1 MISRLI
7 LHAPLNSLSLGNVS
21 FNILRELYARK
32 VQCVIFPKGPVDLS
46 AYKVEPQFGAWIERA
61 VNSRYQKFDRKVPT
75 LAVWHIQGS
84 ELKPSDKQVLL
95 SFHETDSPTEH
106 EVNIVNQQDHTFF
119 SSTWSVENFRSFG
132 AQNVSFVPLGFDPDL
147 AVPAKRLTS
156 PDVTHWICVG
166 KFEELRKLTGYKIR
180 QWIAKFGGNPKHF
193 LTLCV
198 ENPFYD
204 RQRNGFNTEDLLN
217 QVFQGQKPFNVNV
230 LGRLKTNAEM
240 AQLYQSADID
250 ISSISRAEGWGLPG
264 FNATCLGKWA
274 VVTNVTAH
282 KDWATPENAILIE
295 PCGMAKAHDGFFFQD
310 GGAFSSGNMYDF
322 SQDAIID
329 GLERAAKLA
338 KTPNPAGLEL
348 GQKMTYKATTDR
360 LLSEIERIS
369 G

>member
-180 QWIAKFGGNPKHF
+180 QWIAKFGGDPKHF

-240 AQLYQSADID
+240 AQLYQSADVELGL
-250 ISSISRAEGWGLPG
+250 SRSEGWNLPS
-264 FNATCLGKWA
+264 FNATALGKWSI
-274 VVTNVTAH
+274 VSDCTAH
-282 KDWATPENAILIE
+282 KDWATADNAILVE
-295 PCGMAKAHDGFFFQD
+295 PTGMVKAVDNFFFVEN
-310 GGAFSSGNMYDF
+310 APFSSGNMFTFAD
-322 SQDAIID
+322 DAFPAA
-329 GLERAAKLA
+329 LEEAAKRA
-338 KTPNPAGLEL
+338 KTPNPAGEKLRETFTWKRTVDGILEKI
-348 GQKMTYKATTDR
+348 GD
-360 LLSEIERIS
+360 
-369 G
+369 